1 LYKFVLGKTCPDRE
15 QSQGGVGV
23 GCVFLPPEQRQTHL
37 GDEDVP
43 QFMGEQ
49 DERVSRHELH
59 PVDPLL
65 FCEAFETRTVQGG
78 FRSGLDPLPE
88 SRLSRLSL
96 LCDRRNGA
104 EKRTPSAAHQILR
117 PTSLMFTAISCASGN
132 LMASASIR
140 GKRQLRCLSHLAPEP
155 RAQLDRAKRA
165 DDQHVGGDTPSNRE
179 LGGSDCVA
187 RAAIATSS
195 KTGPPCHPLEIA
207 VNPRRSGSKPTLVF
221 MPT

>member
-1 LYKFVLGKTCPDRE
+1 
-15 QSQGGVGV
+15 
-23 GCVFLPPEQRQTHL
+23 
-37 GDEDVP
+37 
-43 QFMGEQ
+43 
-49 DERVSRHELH
+49 
-59 PVDPLL
+59 
-65 FCEAFETRTVQGG
+65 
-78 FRSGLDPLPE
+78 
-88 SRLSRLSL
+88 
-96 LCDRRNGA
+96 
-104 EKRTPSAAHQILR
+104 
-117 PTSLMFTAISCASGN
+117 MFTAISCASGN

-221 MPT
+221 MPA